1 MPDPSSPPKINKNLA
16 LAALIFCFSPI
27 QQQQQQ
33 QQQQLSCPVALNA
46 VVFAF
51 CHAQIVS
58 KDQQKTPSPST
69 G

>member
-1 MPDPSSPPKINKNLA
+1 MVFCFLPDPSSPLKINNNLA
-16 LAALIFCFSPI
+16 LAALVFYFSPK
-27 QQQQQQ
+27 Q

-46 VVFAF
+46 VGFAF

-58 KDQQKTPSPST
+58 KDQQQPPSPST